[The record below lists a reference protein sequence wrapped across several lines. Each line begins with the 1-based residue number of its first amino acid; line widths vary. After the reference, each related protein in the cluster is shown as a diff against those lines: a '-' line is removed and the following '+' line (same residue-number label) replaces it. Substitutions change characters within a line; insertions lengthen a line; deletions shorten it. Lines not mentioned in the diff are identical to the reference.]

1 MEFLTSSCKTVAS
14 PMRQQRERVDMLGSL
29 EMLKLSDILHL
40 GGMIAQ
46 WTVGNSA
53 VGLLFRILAS
63 DIK

>member
-1 MEFLTSSCKTVAS
+1 
-14 PMRQQRERVDMLGSL
+14 MRQQRERVDMLGSL